1 MLIKY
6 FGQSIM
12 KFSKLLSNSKIFI
25 GIEYFSRSVMKF
37 KGNEYYTQSITFF

>member
-12 KFSKLLSNSKIFI
+12 KFPKLLSNSKIFI

-37 KGNEYYTQSITFF
+37 KGTFIQEQDF